1 MQQAE
6 IYNGHARRFQQMAR
20 HIELSMTPQHQQ
32 KHGGP
37 DPISTNDITLATTLL
52 NSVYGYPAGK
62 QAVLALSAGLLP
74 GEERSQT
81 VRGLFRMTAAC
92 SEYDRTLSYTLLP
105 LPGREI
111 ETANLLKAT
120 AAYSIERAE
129 AHSRLIPPSTRHPV
143 QLER

>member
-1 MQQAE
+1 MQHAE

-62 QAVLALSAGLLP
+62 TKSPDMAENRNL
-74 GEERSQT
+74 GEGMSWDVAYTKNTFPEYMIEIRNT
-81 VRGLFRMTAAC
+81 GTLFRDWEEST
-92 SEYDRTLSYTLLP
+92 D
-105 LPGREI
+105 
-111 ETANLLKAT
+111 
-120 AAYSIERAE
+120 
-129 AHSRLIPPSTRHPV
+129 LIYFMYLQTK
-143 QLER
+143 

>member
-81 VRGLFRMTAAC
+81 VRGLFRMAGHFQASC
-92 SEYDRTLSYTLLP
+92 EVDARIDRRRFSF
-105 LPGREI
+105 E
-111 ETANLLKAT
+111 NLEFERRNFCQQCLKR
-120 AAYSIERAE
+120 ICGFLFNLF
-129 AHSRLIPPSTRHPV
+129 H
-143 QLER
+143 